1 MVGLVALRPL
11 FDHVIDV
18 VTLGV
23 HKPHRRTY
31 MITAARM
38 RLDVGEFLFVD
49 DMQVIM
55 QVIVDGA
62 EAVGIPGFFFDHTIM
77 TATCA
82 RLLSYLDFGR
92 A

>member
-11 FDHVIDV
+11 FDHVSDV

-49 DMQVIM
+49 DM